1 MDFQKCADYDFDD
14 KEYIKVSLAKQN
26 ICALLLLIKRLLL
39 FTTETKSKKSPLYRA
54 ILLTCACVCV
64 FLGCK
69 MCRREVIF
77 FPSFCFFLLFF
88 GLTVLADS
96 VSLIRACAS
105 RSAQQNCTTRACV
118 LFFYASKD
126 TKKGRESNVRCV
138 FSLFKNVERER
149 DVRAHPKERHEE
161 GTKDYPYRR
170 DRSYLHIS
178 PSHLSLSLSL
188 SYSLCARALLLS
200 PPLC

>member
-1 MDFQKCADYDFDD
+1 MQNRIYAHFFSLLNAFFFSPRKQSQK
-14 KEYIKVSLAKQN
+14 S
-26 ICALLLLIKRLLL
+26 LL
-39 FTTETKSKKSPLYRA
+39 FIARSY
-54 ILLTCACVCV
+54 LLVRACVC
-64 FLGCK
+64 FLGVKCVG
-69 MCRREVIF
+69 REVIF
-77 FPSFCFFLLFF
+77 FPSFCFFLFFF